1 MARLANVLYI
11 LLSLGCVVFLGGC
24 ADDVKTPPD
33 LPQTIAPDWQLGS
46 VTPASM
52 GSEAELFRQDA
63 KASWVVLYRG
73 KDTAFVR
80 IYRLKSSAS
89 GLDLVQRWKPAPNSV
104 VFYTPRYFVTVE
116 WRLNDREALRSLIAK
131 LEEVLKH

>member
-1 MARLANVLYI
+1 MRMARLVAGVLSI
-11 LLSLGCVVFLGGC
+11 LLFLTGC
-24 ADDVKTPPD
+24 ADRSKTPPA

-46 VTPASM
+46 VTPANM
-52 GSEAELFRQDA
+52 AAEPELLRRNA
-63 KASWVVLYRG
+63 TASWVVLYRG
-73 KDTAFVR
+73 ANTAFVR

-89 GLDLVQRWKPAPNSV
+89 GLDAVQKWKPAPNSV

-116 WRLNDREALRSLIAK
+116 WRVNDREALRLLIAK